1 MSKFLISVFVLF
13 FILGCST
20 KEAKPFDIYT
30 LFDNTSTKQSLHIDK
45 ILKISKIKSPKYTQS
60 EKIWYKESSVKID
73 SYFYSKW
80 NGSFNDII
88 EQNLLNIISKS
99 ELYKSVFV
107 RHSKVRADLV
117 LESEIIEAIQSAE
130 EGRVSFAIRL
140 YLIEQKSSKLVTS
153 KEFAYVEQSETLD
166 AKGAVMAYEK
176 IIKKLNKDVVLWLSK
191 SVKED

>member
-20 KEAKPFDIYT
+20 KETKPFDTYT
-30 LFDNTSTKQSLHIDK
+30 LLDNTSTKQSLHVDK

-117 LESEIIEAIQSAE
+117 LESEIIEAIQSVE
-130 EGRVSFAIRL
+130 EGQVSFAIRL